1 MYAKLVLV
9 GAMTAAL
16 SLTAITTSAYA
27 QSPTRIKQHK
37 AWGAYSVKND
47 GGTICYVLSVPTEKQ
62 PADRDHGD
70 VFFMLARH
78 PGQSASLEPQF
89 KVGYPF
95 AEQSRVTLDI
105 DGKKFN
111 MYTQGENAWMEDPT
125 QEGQVVEA
133 MRAGSNMSLE
143 GKSRRGTV
151 TSYKYSL
158 SGVTASIK
166 EIETCQ

>member
-1 MYAKLVLV
+1 MYAKIVLA
-9 GAMTAAL
+9 GAITATV
-16 SLTAITTSAYA
+16 SLTSVTTSAFA
-27 QSPTRIKQHK
+27 QDPVRIKQHK
-37 AWGAYSVKND
+37 AWGAYSVKNTD
-47 GGTICYVLSVPTEKQ
+47 GTICYVLSVPTEKQ

-78 PGQSASLEPQF
+78 PGQATNLEPQF

-95 AEQSRVTLDI
+95 AEKSRVTLDI
-105 DGKKFN
+105 DGKKFP
-111 MYTQGENAWMEDPT
+111 MYTQGANAWMENPAEEAT
-125 QEGQVVEA
+125 VIAA
-133 MRAGSNMSLE
+133 MRAGSNMSLQ

-166 EIETCQ
+166 EIEACK

>member
-1 MYAKLVLV
+1 MHAKFVLA
-9 GAMTAAL
+9 GALSAAISLSAMT
-16 SLTAITTSAYA
+16 THAYA

-37 AWGAYSVKND
+37 AWGAYSAQNAD
-47 GGTICYVLSVPTEKQ
+47 GKICYVLSVPTQKA

-78 PGQSASLEPQF
+78 PGQTNSLEPQF

-95 AEQSRVTLDI
+95 AEESRVTLNI
-105 DGKKFN
+105 DGKTFS
-111 MYTQGENAWMEDPT
+111 MYTKGANAWMENPAEEAT
-125 QEGQVVEA
+125 VVAA

-151 TSYKYSL
+151 TSYTYSL

-166 EIETCQ
+166 EIDGCK

>member
-1 MYAKLVLV
+1 MYAKIVFA

-16 SLTAITTSAYA
+16 SLSALTTAAYA

-37 AWGAYSVKND
+37 AWGAYSVQNT
-47 GGTICYVLSVPTEKQ
+47 GGKICYVLSVPTEKK

-78 PGQSASLEPQF
+78 PGQATSLEPQF

-95 AEQSRVTLDI
+95 EEKSRVTLNI
-105 DGKKFN
+105 DGKKFA
-111 MYTQGENAWMEDPT
+111 MYTQGGNAWMENPAEE
-125 QEGQVVEA
+125 QNVVAA

-143 GKSRRGTV
+143 GRSRRGTV

-166 EIETCQ
+166 EIDTCK